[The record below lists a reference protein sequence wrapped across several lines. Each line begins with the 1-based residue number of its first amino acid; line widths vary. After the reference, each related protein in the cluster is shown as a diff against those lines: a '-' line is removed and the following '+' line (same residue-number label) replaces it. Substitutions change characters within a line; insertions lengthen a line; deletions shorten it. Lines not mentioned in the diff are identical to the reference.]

1 MAQLSDLQGTY
12 DIDATHS
19 TLNFVTRHA
28 MITKV
33 RGAFDDFSGT
43 AVLDGTNPDA
53 SHVEVTV
60 NMDSIDTRVKQR
72 DDHLRSGD
80 FFDVEQFP
88 TMTFASTG
96 VEVVSLTEVNVT
108 GDLTI
113 RDVTKSITLPME
125 LTGVADDPM
134 GNHRVGFEGSLNINR
149 KDWGLTWNAAM
160 EAGGVLVSE
169 KVAIELDISL
179 IEHK

>member
-1 MAQLSDLQGTY
+1 MDQLTDLQGTY
-12 DIDATHS
+12 DIDPTHS

-33 RGAFDDFSGT
+33 RGAFADFSGT
-43 AVLDGTNPDA
+43 AVLDGSNPEA

-60 NMDSIDTRVKQR
+60 NVGSIDTRVKQR
-72 DDHLRSGD
+72 DTHLRSGD
-80 FFDVEQFP
+80 FFDVEKYP
-88 TMTFASTG
+88 LMTFASTG
-96 VEVVSLTEVNVT
+96 VEVVSPNEVNVT

-134 GNHRVGFEGSLNINR
+134 GNHRVGFEGSLDVNR

-160 EAGGVLVSE
+160 EAGGVLVSD
-169 KVAIELDISL
+169 KVKIELDISL
-179 IEHK
+179 IKQK